1 MRLPRE
7 NHAGVELSGAQNAS
21 LRSLED
27 AGKLR
32 GWIVILS
39 ADSKRG
45 VRIIDTAGAQFLI
58 SRSGQVTTIAT

>member
-7 NHAGVELSGAQNAS
+7 NHSGVELSAAQKAT

-27 AGKLR
+27 TGKLR

-45 VRIIDTAGAQFLI
+45 VRITDTSGSQFLI
-58 SRSGQVTTIAT
+58 SRSGRVTTIAT

>member
-1 MRLPRE
+1 MHLPRE
-7 NHAGVELSGAQNAS
+7 NHSGVELSAAQKAS

-39 ADSKRG
+39 ADAKRG
-45 VRIIDTAGAQFLI
+45 VRITDTSGAQFLI
-58 SRSGQVTTIAT
+58 SRSGQVTTVAT